1 MLIYTN
7 QRSRKRK
14 PTAKQ
19 RQLQAEW
26 QELINRTK
34 TISFAQKPSKKVNHT
49 KLHFSADKKTQ
60 TTHFSAPKTISPAQ
74 KRSQKVNI
82 AQNLSPKPFVRETE
96 YIPSKDTGY
105 YNTFKKADLYYT
117 GDKMKGIGTLHK
129 SNAVPIFTDEEA
141 KDQANMRR

>member
-34 TISFAQKPSKKVNHT
+34 TISFAQKPSRKV
-49 KLHFSADKKTQ
+49 
-60 TTHFSAPKTISPAQ
+60 I
-74 KRSQKVNI
+74 I
-82 AQNLSPKPFVRETE
+82 EQNLSPKPFVRETE
-96 YIPSKDTGY
+96 YIPSRDTGY
-105 YNTFKKADLYYT
+105 YNTFKKPDLYYT
-117 GDKMKGIGTLHK
+117 GDNMKGIGTLHK

>member
-34 TISFAQKPSKKVNHT
+34 TISFAQKRT
-49 KLHFSADKKTQ
+49 
-60 TTHFSAPKTISPAQ
+60 KTIS
-74 KRSQKVNI
+74 S
-82 AQNLSPKPFVRETE
+82 AQNLTPKPFVRETKH
-96 YIPSKDTGY
+96 IPSLNTGY
-105 YNTFKKADLYYT
+105 YNTYKKPDMYYT

-141 KDQANMRR
+141 KDQASMRR

>member
-26 QELINRTK
+26 QELVNRTK
-34 TISFAQKPSKKVNHT
+34 TIP
-49 KLHFSADKKTQ
+49 
-60 TTHFSAPKTISPAQ
+60 PAQ
-74 KRSQKVNI
+74 KLSQKVNI

-117 GDKMKGIGTLHK
+117 GDNMKGIGTLHK

-141 KDQANMRR
+141 KDQAKMRR

>member
-1 MLIYTN
+1 MLIYTH

-26 QELINRTK
+26 EELVNRTK
-34 TISFAQKPSKKVNHT
+34 TISFAQKPFKKVN
-49 KLHFSADKKTQ
+49 F
-60 TTHFSAPKTISPAQ
+60 
-74 KRSQKVNI
+74 
-82 AQNLSPKPFVRETE
+82 AQNLSPKPFVRETPK
-96 YIPSKDTGY
+96 IPSRDSGY
-105 YNTFKKADLYYT
+105 YNTFKKAVLYYT

-141 KDQANMRR
+141 KDQAKMRR

>member
-1 MLIYTN
+1 MLIYTH

-26 QELINRTK
+26 EELVNRTK
-34 TISFAQKPSKKVNHT
+34 TVSFAQKPFK
-49 KLHFSADKKTQ
+49 
-60 TTHFSAPKTISPAQ
+60 
-74 KRSQKVNI
+74 KVNI

-96 YIPSKDTGY
+96 YYPSKDTGY
-105 YNTFKKADLYYT
+105 YNTFRKADLYYT
-117 GDKMKGIGTLHK
+117 GDNMKGIGTLHK